1 MPSALRKK
9 KDQER
14 RDNTRNLLLDASA
27 AVFSRQGYHQ
37 TLVSEI
43 VAEAGVGQGTF
54 YRNFTNKRDVF
65 EALLERFISGLYVKF
80 SGMTANL
87 PTDVEHYRQSSIDAI
102 NSVAELLEQNRDLTL
117 IFLRES
123 SSIDNEFQRRLSSVY
138 DNFASLAKFYLD
150 HAIAKGFARPCRSE
164 VVAQSLV
171 SIGIRMIEL
180 YFNNKFKDI
189 SREQLI
195 EEVIDF
201 AFSGFGPSTDK

>member
-1 MPSALRKK
+1 MPSVLRKK

-14 RDNTRNLLLDASA
+14 RDRTRHQLLDASA

-37 TLVSEI
+37 SLVSDI

-65 EALLERFISGLYVKF
+65 DALLERFITELYVKF

-87 PTDVEHYRQSSIDAI
+87 PTDVVQYRQSSIDAI
-102 NSVAELLEQNRDLTL
+102 NSVAEILEKNRDLTL

-123 SSIDNEFQRRLSSVY
+123 SSIDNEFKGRLSAVY

-150 HAIAKGFARPCRSE
+150 HAISKGFARPCRSE

-171 SIGIRMIEL
+171 SIGVRMIEL
-180 YFNNKFKDI
+180 WFDNKFPSI
-189 SREQLI
+189 GREQLI

-201 AFSGFGPSTDK
+201 AFMGFAPLTNK